1 VLDHY
6 LTLGGNEVVNSA
18 RAFGYATTGN
28 CRASWLRDPDC
39 DTIFD
44 AQGDEQYEYA
54 NITQAPWYDPDDP
67 DVTSRFLGLYG
78 VDIRNLSD
86 STREATN
93 TEKTTAG
100 SQVSGYRHASREVR
114 VRGWMTARGGDAL
127 EAGMTWLRNVLEP
140 NACGIHGGACGESD
154 SAFFVDCP
162 PQRRD
167 YTYYTDWVT
176 WTNRITNPSFE
187 TVIPGSFAEVRR
199 NRFTD
204 PAATGL
210 TAFGATAGQSTLS
223 QVGGVP
229 HWAIETDQPVG
240 IRTIGTPVFVVGQS
254 YRILLRARANRTLT
268 GNLRLGSTNGPPI
281 AITSEWQWFETT
293 QPAGTTAVTNTG
305 IVLTTAGGHVAGDWV
320 EIDRVL
326 IADGGDKGDWF
337 SGASPTTD
345 SDLDYVWVGAAN
357 ASASVL
363 QGARVAGQPS
373 SAQQCAAVWSTQ
385 WAASRAA
392 SVRVIPTGS
401 GNNSTYYATLATL
414 GLETGKTYT
423 ALVTARLAAPQIG
436 SLNPRA
442 RSLSLNVGDVVS
454 QAPNTAG
461 THPLRITFTI
471 DGTIITTAATLSL
484 YNGAAAGNGEVWFD
498 DFLIVEGEYLD
509 GYFDGDTPD
518 DPGTDGLE
526 PLYRYAWTGAVDAS
540 TSTYEERVFYI
551 GPEPDETYYPFVDEW
566 RRYLHSVRC
575 ISGPF
580 TVQEAVSEDG
590 MHVGRLVEF
599 TLLAEVPWVFGI
611 TKEIEVPP
619 TVPGV
624 MQDIAYN
631 LFPFPSMELTAGAAF
646 PVAINY
652 ATNPSLETN
661 ATQWSASVGLN
672 SGSAPD
678 AYFTSGRVTGELAA
692 AGAGVA
698 SMRARILGNGST
710 AASGQ
715 ARMQIYMTQS
725 LAAIDPEERP
735 SFSIWVAGVSVGGA
749 TGAQIV
755 SIKGSVELGTGDPTP
770 DLILDMGTITS
781 PTDIAGHVFTA
792 PSTEIPAGVTQAVIY
807 ITATVNWSSSATP
820 ASNSDIRIYADA
832 VAITVP

>member
-6 LTLGGNEVVNSA
+6 LAVGGNEVVNSA
-18 RAFGYATTGN
+18 RAYGYAQTSDCPAT
-28 CRASWLRDPDC
+28 WLEDPEC
-39 DTIFD
+39 DTISD
-44 AQGDEQYEYA
+44 AEEHGIAYTYDE
-54 NITQAPWYDPDDP
+54 ISKAPWYDPDDP
-67 DVTSRFLGLYG
+67 DVTGRFLGLYG
-78 VDIRNLSD
+78 VEIAGLSD
-86 STREATN
+86 STRQATV
-93 TEKTTAG
+93 TQKSGDGAVT
-100 SQVSGYRHASREVR
+100 SGYRHGPREVR
-114 VRGWMTARGGDAL
+114 VRGWLTAKGGDAL

-140 NACGIHGGACGESD
+140 NACGIHGGACGEAD

-162 PQRRD
+162 PRRRD
-167 YTYYTDWVT
+167 HTYYTDWGLQ
-176 WTNRITNPSFE
+176 TNLITNPSFE
-187 TVIPGSFAEVRR
+187 TITPGSFSEVRR
-199 NRFTD
+199 NQFTD

-210 TAFGATAGQSTLS
+210 TAFSATAGQSTLS

-240 IRTIGTPVFVVGQS
+240 IRTIGTPAFVVGQS

-293 QPAGTTAVTNTG
+293 QSAATSAVTNTG

-326 IADGGDKGDWF
+326 IAAGGDVGDWF

-345 SDLDYVWVGAAN
+345 SDLDYVWVGTAN

-363 QGARVAGQPS
+363 RGVKVAGQPA
-373 SAQQCAAVWSTQ
+373 SAQQCAAVSSTQ

-401 GNNSTYYATLATL
+401 GTNSTYFSTLATL

-423 ALVTARLAAPQIG
+423 ALATARLVAPQAG
-436 SLNPRA
+436 ALHARA
-442 RSLSLNVGDVVS
+442 RSLSLSAGDVVA
-454 QAPNTAG
+454 QAPNAAG
-461 THPLRITFTI
+461 VYPLRITFTI
-471 DGTIITTAATLSL
+471 DGTTITTATTLSL
-484 YNGAAAGNGEVWFD
+484 YNGASAGNGDVWFD
-498 DFLIVEGEYLD
+498 DFLIVEGVYTG

-518 DPGTDGLE
+518 DPGTGGLE
-526 PLYRYAWTGAVDAS
+526 PLYRYGWTGAADAS
-540 TSTYEERVFYI
+540 TSTYESRAFYI
-551 GPEPDETYYPFVDEW
+551 GPEPDETYYPHVDNW
-566 RRYLHSVRC
+566 RRYLHSVRG

-580 TVQEAVSEDG
+580 AIREAKSKDG
-590 MHVGRLVEF
+590 IHVGRLVEF
-599 TLLAEVPWVFGI
+599 TLLAEVPWVFGA
-611 TKEIEVPP
+611 TRELDLPP

-624 MQDIAYN
+624 VQDIAYN
-631 LFPFPSMELTAGAAF
+631 LLPFPSMELTEGAGF
-646 PVAINY
+646 TVATNY

-661 ATQWSASVGLN
+661 STQWAASVALN

-692 AGAGVA
+692 AGVA

-710 AASGQ
+710 SASGQ
-715 ARMQIYMTQS
+715 ARMQIYMTQDV
-725 LAAIDPEERP
+725 AAIDPDERP
-735 SFSIWVAGVSVGGA
+735 SFSIWAAAVSVGGA

-755 SIKGSVELGTGDPTP
+755 SLRGQVELGDGGPNP
-770 DLILDMGTITS
+770 ILVLDMGTVTAAA
-781 PTDIAGHVFTA
+781 DVAGHAFTA
-792 PSTEIPAGVTQAVIY
+792 PSTSIPPGVTIARIYVTAV
-807 ITATVNWSSSATP
+807 VNWSSNATP
-820 ASNSDIRIYADA
+820 ASNSDIRLYADA